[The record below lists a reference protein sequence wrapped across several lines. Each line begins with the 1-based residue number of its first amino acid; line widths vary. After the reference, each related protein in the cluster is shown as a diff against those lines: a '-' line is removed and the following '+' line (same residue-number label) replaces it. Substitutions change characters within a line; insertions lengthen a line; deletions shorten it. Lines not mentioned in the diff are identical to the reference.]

1 MPRVKLPDSIADT
14 FAERGLHVSRE
25 TAEKLNIYNN
35 LLMKWQKAINL
46 VSPTTLDEAALRHFY
61 DSGQLFRYVL
71 DPDVRLADMGSG
83 AGFPGLV
90 LALLGVREV
99 HLIESD
105 VRKATFLREVSRET
119 GVTVTVHDRRVE
131 DCSIPALD
139 VISARA
145 LAPLKDLLAHMNH
158 LSTAGH
164 PCYALFAK
172 GAQHEEEIAKAG
184 KQWDFDIESFAS
196 ETDPTARILRLKNLR
211 KK

>member
-1 MPRVKLPDSIADT
+1 
-14 FAERGLHVSRE
+14 
-25 TAEKLNIYNN
+25 
-35 LLMKWQKAINL
+35 MKWQKAINL

-71 DPDVRLADMGSG
+71 DPDVKLADMGSG

-131 DCSIPALD
+131 DCFIPALD

>member
-1 MPRVKLPDSIADT
+1 M
-14 FAERGLHVSRE
+14 HVSRE

-35 LLMKWQKAINL
+35 LLLKWQKAINL
-46 VSPTTLDEAALRHFY
+46 VSPTTVEDAALRHFY

-71 DPDVRLADMGSG
+71 DPDVKLADMGSG

-119 GVTVTVHDRRVE
+119 GAPVTVHDKRVE

-145 LAPLKDLLAHMNH
+145 LAPLKDLLSHMNH
-158 LSTAGH
+158 LTASGH
-164 PCYALFAK
+164 PPCYGLFAK
-172 GAQHEEEIAKAG
+172 GAQHEEEIAKAR
-184 KQWDFDIESFAS
+184 KQWDFELESFAS
-196 ETDPTARILRLKNLR
+196 ETEPASRILRIKNLS